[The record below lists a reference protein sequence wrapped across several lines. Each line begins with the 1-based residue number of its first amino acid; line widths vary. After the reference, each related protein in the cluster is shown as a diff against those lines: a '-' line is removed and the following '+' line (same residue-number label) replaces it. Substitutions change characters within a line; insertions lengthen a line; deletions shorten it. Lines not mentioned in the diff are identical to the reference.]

1 MDQIVLTLPREPE
14 WHGVAHLVLSGLAA
28 RLDLTVEA
36 LEDWQLA
43 LCELL
48 VRQHD
53 GEALRI
59 VFQAEPETLET
70 RLGPVDGQ
78 LVAELEREED
88 GIGLRR
94 VLSTLA
100 DSVRVES
107 EDGGNWVVLRKAIVH
122 PDGAHER
129 D

>member
-1 MDQIVLTLPREPE
+1 MDEIVLTLPREPE

-48 VRQHD
+48 ARQND

-70 RLGPVDGQ
+70 RFGPVDNQ
-78 LVAELEREED
+78 LVAELEREDD
-88 GIGLRR
+88 GVGLQR
-94 VLSTLA
+94 VLSTLT

-107 EDGGNWVVLRKAIVH
+107 KDGDNWIVLRKAIVH
-122 PDGAHER
+122 PDGAHQR